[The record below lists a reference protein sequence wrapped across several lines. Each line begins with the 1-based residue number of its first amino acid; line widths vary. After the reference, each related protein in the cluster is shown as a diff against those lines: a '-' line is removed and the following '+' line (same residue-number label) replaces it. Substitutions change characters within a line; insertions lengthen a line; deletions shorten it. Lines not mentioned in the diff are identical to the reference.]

1 MAGPNHNDNWRIIVM
16 AEPFQ
21 QIGTAAVNVL
31 ARVEAQAECH
41 SRRLVIPTLPMRWR
55 DIAQEKQLSTNS
67 AAKA

>member
-1 MAGPNHNDNWRIIVM
+1 M